1 MAGTEL
7 CAAAARH
14 LQSHGIA
21 NVREDDKRDDSSLML
36 KPDGQVAA
44 MNLRWR

>member
-1 MAGTEL
+1 MPGTEL
-7 CAAAARH
+7 CAATVRH
-14 LQSHGIA
+14 PQSHGIA

-36 KPDGQVAA
+36 KPDGQVAV